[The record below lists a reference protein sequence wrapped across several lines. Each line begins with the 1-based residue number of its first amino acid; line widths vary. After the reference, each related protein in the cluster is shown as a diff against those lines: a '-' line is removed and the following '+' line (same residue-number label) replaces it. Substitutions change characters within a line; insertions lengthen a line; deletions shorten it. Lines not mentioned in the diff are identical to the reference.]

1 MDENRL
7 RAYLNLIQLLL
18 IRPAEKKGEQLQEH
32 SEFVDSGLIE
42 VMQEVASQMASAL
55 NS

>member
-7 RAYLNLIQLLL
+7 RADLNLIQLLL
-18 IRPAEKKGEQLQEH
+18 IRPAEQEREQLQEH
-32 SEFVDSGLIE
+32 SEFVDSGLIQ
-42 VMQEVASQMASAL
+42 VMQQVASQMAITL